1 MLKKLRYYGIFF
13 ILSLLIASCEVYRLP
28 VSVVQE
34 TVTPVPKIKM
44 TLASLEAQAGNTDI
58 IVILGIL
65 LFAFIII
72 PILMY
77 YREWRSS

>member
-1 MLKKLRYYGIFF
+1 MLKKLRYLGIF
-13 ILSLLIASCEVYRLP
+13 LVPGLTSIACLASRLP

-34 TVTPVPKIKM
+34 TATPVPKIKT
-44 TLASLEAQAGNTDI
+44 TLASLEAQAGNTDV

-65 LFAFIII
+65 LFAFIVI

-77 YREWRSS
+77 YKEWRSS